1 MKITINY
8 GEDFFNNTIA
18 DSQVESLKKLKN
30 IGFEGLDYAVGRGGG
45 VINPIYL
52 MPREK
57 WVNHFKEQRKMIEG
71 EGLEV
76 CQTHAT
82 YRSDFDADYPFEYTQ
97 KVIDHYKKEIEATN
111 ILGCKHMVL
120 HPITKCIMPFRE
132 EVDVER
138 KNDDFFTNVKQI
150 SKLKPALKEF
160 GVKACLENMFLFS
173 LHSRHTVDTGY
184 SSPEDMVR
192 YLDGLDCPECF
203 CACLDTGHMNVLWHD
218 VPNAVRTLGD
228 KLEVLHVHDNH
239 HTDAH
244 QCIGLGDIDWFE
256 FVKALKDVNYKGNF
270 NLELIISTIAKYGSE
285 LAWRYI
291 ETSYLSAKAVISSIK
306 E

>member
-132 EVDVER
+132 EVDVVSSYFLD
-138 KNDDFFTNVKQI
+138 NWYHQTNCMEA
-150 SKLKPALKEF
+150 S
-160 GVKACLENMFLFS
+160 
-173 LHSRHTVDTGY
+173 TTY
-184 SSPEDMVR
+184 
-192 YLDGLDCPECF
+192 
-203 CACLDTGHMNVLWHD
+203 
-218 VPNAVRTLGD
+218 TLPYWMGSY
-228 KLEVLHVHDNH
+228 H
-239 HTDAH
+239 
-244 QCIGLGDIDWFE
+244 G
-256 FVKALKDVNYKGNF
+256 
-270 NLELIISTIAKYGSE
+270 IIK
-285 LAWRYI
+285 
-291 ETSYLSAKAVISSIK
+291 
-306 E
+306 